1 MLPLG
6 LVLAAL
12 AVPAA
17 AFACP
22 PHSAVRTVLAIG
34 VFYWTPI
41 VLMTAWMARVNYALH
56 TRVDGTALKLLTL
69 RGRMTVDLTTLDRV
83 RSFSMWG
90 SYGGTHT
97 LRLHSRDGRHVMVIA
112 DMTLA
117 SLNRKNFAR
126 EGQVRVALRPYA
138 DLADPRA
145 RWWLG
150 AGPRPPRL
158 SSALRVV
165 GRMLLFWLCCIAL
178 LVALVAYISVA
189 LY

>member
-1 MLPLG
+1 MVPFA
-6 LVLAAL
+6 LVVAAL

-22 PHSAVRTVLAIG
+22 PHSAGRTVLAIG
-34 VFYWTPI
+34 VFYWTPL
-41 VLMTAWMARVNYALH
+41 VLLAAWMAEVNYALH
-56 TRVDGTALKLLTL
+56 TDVDGALLRLRTI
-69 RGRMTVDLTTLDRV
+69 RGRVTIDVAQLDRI

-90 SYGGTHT
+90 SYGSTHT
-97 LRLHSRDGRHVMVIA
+97 LRLHTRDGRRAMVIA

-126 EGQVRVALRPYA
+126 EGRVREVLRPCA
-138 DLADPRA
+138 ELADARA

-158 SSALRVV
+158 AGALHVV
-165 GRMLLFWLCCIAL
+165 ARMLLFWLGCIAL
-178 LVALVAYISVA
+178 LVVLVVYITAA

>member
-1 MLPLG
+1 MLPFG
-6 LVLAAL
+6 LIVAAL

-17 AFACP
+17 AFACA
-22 PHSAVRTVLAIG
+22 PHSTARTVFAIG
-34 VFYWTPI
+34 VFYWTPLL
-41 VLMTAWMARVNYALH
+41 LMSAWMAKVNYALH
-56 TRVDGTALKLLTL
+56 TRVEGSSLQLLTIG
-69 RGRMTVDLTTLDRV
+69 GRRTIDVTMLDRI
-83 RSFSMWG
+83 RSLSMWG

-97 LRLHSRDGRHVMVIA
+97 LRLHTRDGKHAMVIA

-126 EGQVRVALRPYA
+126 EGQVRALLRPYA
-138 DLADPRA
+138 ELADPRA

-158 SSALRVV
+158 ASARHVV
-165 GRMLLFWLCCIAL
+165 AMGLMFAVCCVVL
-178 LVALVAYISVA
+178 LVVFVAYISLA

>member
-1 MLPLG
+1 MLPFG
-6 LVLAAL
+6 LLAAAL

-17 AFACP
+17 AFAFP
-22 PHSAVRTVLAIG
+22 PHSSARTVLAIG
-34 VFYWTPI
+34 VFYWTPL
-41 VLMTAWMARVNYALH
+41 VLLAAWMAKVQYALH
-56 TRVDGTALKLLTL
+56 TRVDGTSLHLLTIA
-69 RGRMTVDLTTLDRV
+69 GRRTIDVTSLDRI

-97 LRLHSRDGRHVMVIA
+97 LRLHTRDGRHAMVIA

-126 EGQVRVALRPYA
+126 EGQVRAVLQPYA

-150 AGPRPPRL
+150 VGPRPPRL
-158 SSALRVV
+158 SSALHIVAK
-165 GRMLLFWLCCIAL
+165 MLLFWLCCIAL

>member
-1 MLPLG
+1 MLPVG

-22 PHSAVRTVLAIG
+22 PHSTVRTVVAIG
-34 VFYWTPI
+34 VFYWTPLAL
-41 VLMTAWMARVNYALH
+41 VAAWMAKVNYALH
-56 TRVDGTALKLLTL
+56 TRVDENSLQILTL
-69 RGRMTVDLTTLDRV
+69 RGRMTIDLPSLDLI

-97 LRLHSRDGRHVMVIA
+97 LRLHSRDGMHAMVIA

-117 SLNRKNFAR
+117 SLNRQNFAR
-126 EGQVRVALRPYA
+126 EGQVRAALRPYA

-150 AGPRPPRL
+150 VGPRPPRL
-158 SSALRVV
+158 SSALHVV
-165 GRMLLFWLCCIAL
+165 GRVLLFWLCCIAL
-178 LVALVAYISVA
+178 LVALVVYITAA